1 MLYMKIG
8 DVKYP
13 AETQSFTS
21 QFGNNAIR
29 VISEDAPVAENG
41 FLIVDEND
49 KVITDRSDYIYLLR
63 ETEGYKDYTAVPEE
77 VVPVE
82 CFSMGDV
89 PINPVQR
96 QINSLNSRVNAITPY
111 VQSKEAF
118 YGEIEKVFYGV
129 PNGNVSVFFDNY
141 SGEYEESLVEDRLTI
156 KFPERL
162 TDMTNITV
170 MVQ

>member
-13 AETQSFTS
+13 VETQSFTS

-111 VQSKEAF
+111 EASKTAY

-129 PNGNVSVFFDNY
+129 PDGNISVYFSNNPVAYDIIR
-141 SGEYEESLVEDRLTI
+141 VEDRVTI
-156 KFPERL
+156 RFTSRL
-162 TDMTNITV
+162 TDNTDITI